1 MDDIISISSLIH
13 EVRGVKVILD
23 FDLAK
28 LYQVETKVL
37 KQAVRRNLDR
47 FPPDFMFEL
56 NFEEYNSLIIKL
68 RSQIVTLE
76 SSVQGKYPKYHPMAF
91 SEQGV
96 AMLSSV
102 LRSNTAVQ
110 INIRIMRAFVE
121 ARRLAG
127 IATEMGHELAE
138 LKARVDLIQLENEQT
153 LGAVNDLS
161 EDVRAEIAAINDALN
176 ELSRKVDESKQE
188 QEERPRIGFKSNT
201 Q

>member
-1 MDDIISISSLIH
+1 MDDIIPISSLIH
-13 EVRGVKVILD
+13 EIRGVKVMLD

-28 LYQVETKVL
+28 LYQVETKAL

-47 FPPDFMFEL
+47 VPSDFMFEL
-56 NFEEYNSLIIKL
+56 NSEEFNSLIISL
-68 RSQIVTLE
+68 RSLIVT
-76 SSVQGKYPKYHPMAF
+76 SNTKGGTRYPPLAF

-102 LRSNTAVQ
+102 LRSNTAIQ

-138 LKARVDLIQLENEQT
+138 RTVSK
-153 LGAVNDLS
+153 
-161 EDVRAEIAAINDALN
+161 
-176 ELSRKVDESKQE
+176 SRKNGKQN
-188 QEERPRIGFKSNT
+188 G
-201 Q
+201 

>member
-1 MDDIISISSLIH
+1 MDDIIPISSLIH
-13 EVRGVKVILD
+13 EIRGVKVMLD

-56 NFEEYNSLIIKL
+56 NSEEFNSLIISL
-68 RSQIVTLE
+68 RSQIVT
-76 SSVQGKYPKYHPMAF
+76 SNTKGGTRYPPLAF

-102 LRSNTAVQ
+102 LRSNTAIQ

-176 ELSRKVDESKQE
+176 ELSKRVEKKENKTDE
-188 QEERPRIGFKSNT
+188 RRRIGFKRDS
-201 Q
+201 

>member
-1 MDDIISISSLIH
+1 MDDIIPISSLIH
-13 EVRGVKVILD
+13 EIRGVKVMLD

-28 LYQVETKVL
+28 LYQVETKAL

-47 FPPDFMFEL
+47 FPSDFMFEL
-56 NFEEYNSLIIKL
+56 NSEEFNSLIISL
-68 RSQIVTLE
+68 RSQIVT
-76 SSVQGKYPKYHPMAF
+76 SNTKGGTRYPPLAF

-102 LRSNTAVQ
+102 LRSNTAIQ

-138 LKARVDLIQLENEQT
+138 LKARVALIQLENEHT

-176 ELSRKVDESKQE
+176 ELSKRVEKTESKTD
-188 QEERPRIGFKSNT
+188 ERRRIGFKRDS
-201 Q
+201 

>member
-1 MDDIISISSLIH
+1 MDDIIPISSLIH
-13 EVRGVKVILD
+13 EIRGVKVMLD

-28 LYQVETKVL
+28 LYQVETKAL

-47 FPPDFMFEL
+47 FPSDFMFEL
-56 NFEEYNSLIIKL
+56 NSEEFNSLIISL
-68 RSQIVTLE
+68 RSLIVT
-76 SSVQGKYPKYHPMAF
+76 SNTKGGTRYPPLAF

-102 LRSNTAVQ
+102 LRSNTAIQ

-176 ELSRKVDESKQE
+176 ELSQRVDESKHE
-188 QEERPRIGFKSNT
+188 TDNRPKIGFKT
-201 Q
+201 DRT

>member
-1 MDDIISISSLIH
+1 MDDIIPISSLIH
-13 EVRGVKVILD
+13 EIRGVKVMLD

-28 LYQVETKVL
+28 LYQVETKAL

-47 FPPDFMFEL
+47 FPSDFMFEL
-56 NFEEYNSLIIKL
+56 NSEEFISLIISL
-68 RSQIVTLE
+68 RSQIVT
-76 SSVQGKYPKYHPMAF
+76 SNTKGGTRYPPLAF

-102 LRSNTAVQ
+102 LRSNTAIQ

-176 ELSRKVDESKQE
+176 ELSQRVDESKHE
-188 QEERPRIGFKSNT
+188 TDNRPKIGFKT
-201 Q
+201 DRT

>member
-1 MDDIISISSLIH
+1 MDDIIPISSLIH
-13 EVRGVKVILD
+13 EIRGVKVMLD

-28 LYQVETKVL
+28 LYQVETKAL

-47 FPPDFMFEL
+47 FPSDFMFEL
-56 NFEEYNSLIIKL
+56 NSEEFNSLIISL
-68 RSQIVTLE
+68 RSQIVT
-76 SSVQGKYPKYHPMAF
+76 SNTKGGTRYPPLAF

-102 LRSNTAVQ
+102 LRSNTAIQ

-176 ELSRKVDESKQE
+176 ELSKRVEKTESKTD
-188 QEERPRIGFKSNT
+188 ERRRIGFKRDS
-201 Q
+201 

>member
-1 MDDIISISSLIH
+1 
-13 EVRGVKVILD
+13 
-23 FDLAK
+23 
-28 LYQVETKVL
+28 
-37 KQAVRRNLDR
+37 
-47 FPPDFMFEL
+47 
-56 NFEEYNSLIIKL
+56 
-68 RSQIVTLE
+68 
-76 SSVQGKYPKYHPMAF
+76 
-91 SEQGV
+91 
-96 AMLSSV
+96 MLSSV
-102 LRSNTAVQ
+102 LTSEVAALA
-110 INIRIMRAFVE
+110 NIRIMRAFVE

>member
-1 MDDIISISSLIH
+1 MDDIIPISSLMH
-13 EVRGVKVILD
+13 EIRGVKVRLD

-28 LYQVETKVL
+28 LYQVETKAL

-47 FPPDFMFEL
+47 FPSDFMFEL
-56 NFEEYNSLIIKL
+56 NSEEFNSLIISL
-68 RSQIVTLE
+68 RSQIVT
-76 SSVQGKYPKYHPMAF
+76 SNTKGGTRYPPLAF

-102 LRSNTAVQ
+102 LRSNTAIQ

-176 ELSRKVDESKQE
+176 ELSQRVDESKHE
-188 QEERPRIGFKSNT
+188 TDNRPKIGFKT
-201 Q
+201 DRT